1 MARYKVINGQNWYPE
16 SKYMYT
22 YSFKIYDKPNGWLMK
37 NYGLRMYSDKICEDS
52 ANNLF
57 GRSAQI
63 GPNNWDIIEK
73 IPHLAAVVHELD
85 NLTF

>member
-1 MARYKVINGQNWYPE
+1 
-16 SKYMYT
+16 
-22 YSFKIYDKPNGWLMK
+22 MK

-63 GPNNWDIIEK
+63 GPKNWDIIEK